1 MASARP
7 TVSVFELGADEKVI
21 GTVGLPDVLTAPI
34 RTDLVHFVHTN
45 VAKNKRQAY
54 CVKYDAG
61 MEYAAESWGTGRAV
75 SRIPRVPGGGT
86 HRAGQAAF
94 GNMCRGGRMF
104 HPTRQWRKWHRK
116 VNKNQRRYAICSAL
130 AASSV
135 PAIVMAR
142 GHRINDVPELPLV
155 VGGSGLID
163 LNKTKAG
170 VAALAGVGAT
180 ADVEKVQA
188 SKKIRAGKGKMRQNR
203 RYVKRR
209 GPLVIHDSD
218 ATANLSKALR
228 NIEGVDLCHVDRLN
242 LLALA
247 PGGRV
252 GRFII
257 WTQPAL
263 EKLEKLYGSLGG
275 KAELKS
281 NYTLPRP
288 QMVTA
293 DVSRIIES
301 DEIQKVSRAA
311 KVANLTHG
319 RKKNPLRNFNNML
332 KLNPAAAVERR
343 KAIKAN
349 EVKATR
355 KAKVA
360 RRGKGN
366 SKAERRAFYAK
377 MLE

>member
-7 TVSVFELGADEKVI
+7 TVSVFEFGAEEKVL
-21 GTVGLPDVLTAPI
+21 GTAGLPDVLTAPI
-34 RTDLVHFVHTN
+34 RTDVVHFVHTN

-135 PAIVMAR
+135 PALVMAR
-142 GHRINDVPELPLV
+142 GHRIGDVPELPLV
-155 VGGSGLID
+155 VGGAGLNDIS
-163 LNKTKAG
+163 KTKAA
-170 VAALAGVGAT
+170 VAALAGVGAS
-180 ADVEKVQA
+180 ADVEKVQG
-188 SKKIRAGKGKMRQNR
+188 SKKLRPGKGKMRQNR

-209 GPLVIHDSD
+209 GPLVIHASDS
-218 ATANLSKALR
+218 ATLPKALR

-242 LLALA
+242 LLSLA

-252 GRFII
+252 GRFVI
-257 WTQPAL
+257 WTQPAF
-263 EKLEKLYGSLGG
+263 EKLDKMFGVAGAV
-275 KAELKS
+275 AELKS
-281 NYTLPRP
+281 NYTMPRA
-288 QMVTA
+288 QMQTA
-293 DVSRIIES
+293 DVTRIVAS
-301 DEIQKVSRAA
+301 DEVQKVSRAA
-311 KVANLTHG
+311 KLLPQSHG
-319 RKKNPLRNFNNML
+319 RKKNPLRNFNAMM

-343 KAIKAN
+343 KAIKAS

-355 KAKVA
+355 KAKIA
-360 RRGKGN
+360 RRGAGN
-366 SKAERRAFYAK
+366 SKAARRAFYEK
-377 MLE
+377 MLD